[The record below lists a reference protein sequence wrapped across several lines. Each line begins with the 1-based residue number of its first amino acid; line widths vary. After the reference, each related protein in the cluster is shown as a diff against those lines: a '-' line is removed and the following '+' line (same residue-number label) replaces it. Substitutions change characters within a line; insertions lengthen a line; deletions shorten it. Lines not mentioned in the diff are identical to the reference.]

1 MKAQLYHLLEIQD
14 SFKSPF
20 QFLFHGKRNI
30 HFPLGMLLSLLI
42 NFASICLSVTL
53 ILQLIFHSQPNV
65 NYAKFTTSMSSNMT
79 LNTKELLFTIA
90 IRDKNYNLINDP
102 SYGYILPTYERT
114 FTVNGEFNI
123 EIINLDFINCSNVY
137 PLFEELGV
145 SDNFNS
151 IGLINYN
158 CYNFSEPIIIGGKY
172 GTNFYANLD
181 FYVKK
186 CINSSDS
193 NITCKSEEEINDLI
207 QNGWLQITYVSSYVD
222 FNNYSHPIQ
231 YVTEDAYINLDVSM
245 NKQLYIYFSLLEIY
259 SENNIIFA
267 NQKKEKSSKH
277 DNTIV
282 DIISVLDDGIITSV
296 MVCPSFNID
305 KYYRRYIK
313 IQEIGA
319 SIGGLYSGLTM
330 IAIILSNYH
339 KFKFTEMK
347 IINELFAFGSEKIIY
362 DKRSLFKPQPLLSIK
377 TTQSSSNSNEL
388 NYVNPLFK
396 NYPVNL
402 ITKAFKP
409 LTDKNL
415 KFHIPVR
422 FRKNSISLFDTKF
435 NHMIYYKID
444 LGFINTMKLIFCF
457 CFTQVKNNFKEYK
470 FALNE
475 LLKYIDYI
483 EVSKFFMD
491 IEKIKTILKSN
502 DIAEKWVSKKKLIA
516 INSIIN
522 KVNSIDNNKI
532 AINSTVL
539 ANSNFVFGG
548 TDNKN
553 SDMIDE
559 NKK

>member
-347 IINELFAFGSEKIIY
+347 IINELFAFGSEKIINEKY
-362 DKRSLFKPQPLLSIK
+362 SLFKVQPLFNVNNQIN
-377 TTQSSSNSNEL
+377 NSKDNTEFL
-388 NYVNPLFK
+388 KINNFNNQNINKIFK
-396 NYPVNL
+396 NS
-402 ITKAFKP
+402 K
-409 LTDKNL
+409 
-415 KFHIPVR
+415 
-422 FRKNSISLFDTKF
+422 DTKLSFHFPVDLKKNTVSVFDNKF
-435 NHMIYYKID
+435 NKMIYYKID
-444 LGFINTMKLIFCF
+444 LGFFKTMKLMFCF
-457 CFTQVKNNFKEYK
+457 CLSHVKYNFKEYNL
-470 FALNE
+470 ALKE
-475 LLKYIDYI
+475 LLKYIDFI

-491 IEKIKTILKSN
+491 VEKIKTILKN
-502 DIAEKWVSKKKLIA
+502 FHIAEKWISEKKLIG
-516 INSIIN
+516 INILENEKKLLDSN
-522 KVNSIDNNKI
+522 K
-532 AINSTVL
+532 INSTVL
-539 ANSNFVFGG
+539 ANSHLDFIIN
-548 TDNKN
+548 DNK
-553 SDMIDE
+553 
-559 NKK
+559 KK